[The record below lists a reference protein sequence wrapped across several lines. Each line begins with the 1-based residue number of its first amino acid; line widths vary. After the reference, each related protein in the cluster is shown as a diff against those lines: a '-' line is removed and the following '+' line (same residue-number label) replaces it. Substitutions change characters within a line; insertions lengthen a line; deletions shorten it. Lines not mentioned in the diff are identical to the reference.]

1 MMDRDELISEISMRC
16 DIPFEDVEEV
26 LDEEDLIYM
35 ECERKRKRK
44 KRIITFCTILAFLAG
59 AVAALLF
66 LDSKEKISIE
76 NLQEMV
82 KENVAKY
89 VDKIKNNERA

>member
-1 MMDRDELISEISMRC
+1 
-16 DIPFEDVEEV
+16 
-26 LDEEDLIYM
+26 M

-44 KRIITFCTILAFLAG
+44 KRIITFCTILVFLAG